1 VSNEYTPIDVNR
13 SLVPLNPEAVS
24 ESVTYDPRTRA
35 NPIPYSGKNILPTD
49 LGYTSFFG
57 LGNTIGASTLLNDVQ
72 EILSYRTLTGDTLL
86 FALCRDGCYF
96 RALAGDGTPTL
107 TSVAAAPPEPEKIKV
122 DLAADELASWTF
134 LFNSPQGSTSPWHL
148 WTQALLE
155 NELYLYQKGMK
166 FIARISSTEKGQF
179 FVEKLLP
186 GYIINGA
193 NKIYRYVAA
202 LTIQDPSAFTSR
214 KITYR
219 GIDVSIPTTN
229 SLLDSVAHGGLVGKL
244 LSAGIGASLQNYNGG
259 YKSLAARIINYTPT
273 LNHTA
278 PKIYRACFISQ
289 DINQSTFQT
298 GVWGGNLNITIRG
311 TLFTVTPN
319 SDANTWERAKYLA
332 DQINLLG
339 PAGVHAIPMTG
350 RGISADGSSYSVF
363 VLIEE
368 IAGDTSASM
377 TQSGNNPTFTLSL
390 ANVKYNVDI
399 DNYKYAYFLNILITN
414 PDLTVGNVIQYAD
427 SIVNFSYT
435 VQTGDTQDIVH
446 AKLKRAFIAAGY
458 QIISA
463 ENNINNNFS
472 VAVIPAKT
480 LWIDFINP
488 TYAITTKGFTVKLEY
503 STFSFDAAIE
513 KVPGVSSIQITHN
526 GGINDILVT
535 RQLHSSLDRSQV
547 AQYYYLMRMHNTG
560 GTIVFKLRDVSI
572 PNNFVNPS
580 PLGTGAEEYT
590 FTYSAWNTLSE
601 AFSVYADFKAWSEG
615 IPGFTFR
622 LDSSPSPIA
631 PTSDFTF
638 QVNVYRGQHSYA
650 TVNGFILYI
659 PTVSAIFNSTE
670 ELVYT
675 ANTGVA
681 AHTYMQLVNVGYKFR
696 FEKAA
701 ADVNGVAMQINIAGQ
716 IANITWN
723 YSDVAT
729 NANAIKAAIEAM
741 TNRVGSVTISL
752 QNSTTIEITATFNGP
767 HSNSTH
773 AISLVNCRVILITG
787 VNFVAITPPLLQTY
801 PPIYENIDLLIRR
814 TLNLSQITVTVG
826 AQSVVKYIAATDT
839 NKIVYDKI
847 LEALNTIAI
856 KYQALYYMQSDIIKY
871 SGDIVFSIAAFDG
884 IDPVVSVGPTSA
896 DEPFTITSAT
906 NETIELAQVEG
917 ISASRGR
924 LLAWDYTNTLYLGS
938 AVDPTD
944 FTPSITT
951 QANSY
956 RVDAIKGNIVLI
968 LPHPEGAVI
977 YSTGNIVKSTYQGG
991 GSQQVFSYRAI
1002 NEKGAID
1009 PRHIAKGSDSHYL
1022 IGSEGLYTV
1031 DYSKN
1036 EVSLIGKE
1044 LTDFLKRYKFPI
1056 QLQMIGNRYLVV
1068 NLLEAPPTVD
1078 AKAWREGSATAYQLG
1093 EGTRTARPVQVLSI
1107 PDVPFG
1113 QNLFPLFTNAMI
1125 YDAVLDKWGYATLDY
1140 KHLFSIN
1147 PTNQEGYPA
1156 EKDYALREAAFYN
1169 DVRSLAALLP
1179 DGSTVLLNDS
1189 PDSSYIVYGKYLLS
1203 RSHYTRVLK
1212 VEAQFLDYPDCTI
1225 SLEPSMDGRLIDY
1238 DNIKES
1244 AAIGTP
1250 GFRWPIMAVAR
1261 WFNILV
1267 KGKFNL
1273 TGLSIEGK
1281 RDGRRP

>member
-1 VSNEYTPIDVNR
+1 MSNEYTPIDVNR

-24 ESVTYDPRTRA
+24 ESITYDPRTRS

-57 LGNTIGASTLLNDVQ
+57 LGNTIGASTLLKDVQ

-96 RALAGDGTPTL
+96 RALAGDGTPVL
-107 TSVAAAPPEPEKIKV
+107 TSVAAAPPEPAKIKV
-122 DLAADELASWTF
+122 DLQGDELASWTF

-166 FIARISSTEKGQF
+166 FIAKISSTEKGQF

-186 GYIINGA
+186 AYIISNVA
-193 NKIYRYVAA
+193 KIYRYVAS
-202 LTIQDPSAFTSR
+202 LSVVDPSAFAFRT
-214 KITYR
+214 ITWK
-219 GIDVSIPTTN
+219 GIETKVFTN
-229 SLLDSVAHGGLVGKL
+229 TPAATANAHGAFVERLN
-244 LSAGIGASLQNYNGG
+244 SAGLGASLQNYQ
-259 YKSLAARIINYTPT
+259 KESQESLVFSVVRTNYIIPRDPIGDVPYSLYT
-273 LNHTA
+273 L
-278 PKIYRACFISQ
+278 K
-289 DINQSTFQT
+289 QSSGSPIWAGALT
-298 GVWGGNLNITIRG
+298 ITIRG
-311 TLFTVTPN
+311 TAINIPVIANGDSYTVVTYIADTIN
-319 SDANTWERAKYLA
+319 AAALSGVLA
-332 DQINLLG
+332 Y
-339 PAGVHAIPMTG
+339 PVVG
-350 RGISADGSSYSVF
+350 RMGDPGYPELNIF
-363 VLIEE
+363 VEE
-368 IAGDTSASM
+368 IAGNRTL
-377 TQSGNNPTFTLSL
+377 TLSQAGGNSPVWIKSPTTNNYPNL
-390 ANVKYNVDI
+390 FNKSKYKFAPVYNL
-399 DNYKYAYFLNILITN
+399 YKVT
-414 PDLTVGNVIQYAD
+414 DVSVGIVYSYAD
-427 SIVNFSYT
+427 ANINVSYT
-435 VQTGDTQDIVH
+435 ATAEDTDTGVYNKFRRLIE
-446 AKLKRAFIAAGY
+446 AAGY
-458 QIISA
+458 PEAYYIDSIFPAINIAIDYAATTYPSITLSSY
-463 ENNINNNFS
+463 ELNN
-472 VAVIPAKT
+472 
-480 LWIDFINP
+480 
-488 TYAITTKGFTVKLEY
+488 Y
-503 STFSFDAAIE
+503 SGYNSIIE
-513 KVPGVSSIQITHN
+513 KIPSSEKLSITSTGTLLQRRTLTPITYLKRHSDDSTD
-526 GGINDILVT
+526 GHVEHILN
-535 RQLHSSLDRSQV
+535 LP
-547 AQYYYLMRMHNTG
+547 NTG
-560 GTIVFKLRDVSI
+560 GQLIFKIRGEAAYGDDTTRLI
-572 PNNFVNPS
+572 GGEYYTYTYPS
-580 PLGTGAEEYT
+580 
-590 FTYSAWNTLSE
+590 
-601 AFSVYADFKAWSEG
+601 WS
-615 IPGFTFR
+615 
-622 LDSSPSPIA
+622 
-631 PTSDFTF
+631 
-638 QVNVYRGQHSYA
+638 
-650 TVNGFILYI
+650 
-659 PTVSAIFNSTE
+659 TVSAAYA
-670 ELVYT
+670 VYT
-675 ANTGVA
+675 NLVTFLNSLPDIGSHLISGPTPASPTNNLRIALRTEPPAELYTSLGSSRKLISVKLGLTELIENLTGSLIFAYLGQATNYICTLQFTQSDALAYGTSMGVA
-681 AHTYMQLVNVGYKFR
+681 INGQSATWTWNTSGANLATIQAAITGMSNFVSFDSAGEAGGAVTLVVKF
-696 FEKAA
+696 
-701 ADVNGVAMQINIAGQ
+701 NGVRNSIGFPISVTNGALSAGTVE
-716 IANITWN
+716 ISGVYNANDVV
-723 YSDVAT
+723 YSDFFEEHAVA
-729 NANAIKAAIEAM
+729 IP
-741 TNRVGSVTISL
+741 VSQDYHTI
-752 QNSTTIEITATFNGP
+752 TFGVDGTDYTIEIEETDDRSAIYTKVLLALNTLLPNGYKILVLNDLYNKAKYTGDIIF
-767 HSNSTH
+767 SIT
-773 AISLVNCRVILITG
+773 SLDG
-787 VNFVAITPPLLQTY
+787 SDPLT
-801 PPIYENIDLLIRR
+801 
-814 TLNLSQITVTVG
+814 TVG
-826 AQSVVKYIAATDT
+826 A
-839 NKIVYDKI
+839 
-847 LEALNTIAI
+847 
-856 KYQALYYMQSDIIKY
+856 
-871 SGDIVFSIAAFDG
+871 
-884 IDPVVSVGPTSA
+884 TSSS
-896 DEPFTITSAT
+896 EPFTITSAT

-917 ISASRGR
+917 IAASRGR

-944 FTPSITT
+944 FTPSVTT

-991 GSQQVFSYRAI
+991 GSQQVFSYRAM
-1002 NEKGAID
+1002 NERGSID
-1009 PRHIAKGSDSHYL
+1009 PRHIAKGPNEHYL

-1031 DYSKN
+1031 DYGKN

-1078 AKAWREGSATAYQLG
+1078 AKAWREGSATPYQLG
-1093 EGTRTARPVQVLSI
+1093 EGTRTVRPVQVLSI

-1203 RSHYTRVLK
+1203 RSHYTKVLK